1 MSSAYAP
8 QPEKHPERVP
18 PNRRS
23 PKTAILPWI
32 LILSG
37 FVAFYRYTSPPVPTA
52 APLNDE
58 APPPPARVPWPFALP
73 LATLVGL
80 SALFVRTRARLPA
93 SYRTGELRTLKAEAP
108 EAPAAP
114 PSFEPMELQGKGQ
127 ERPVTLR
134 IDEAGFHWSA
144 EARLL
149 QQEQWLDIEWD
160 ELKGFGQGKI
170 AAPGISVALWLLV
183 AGVFIAFHRLFS
195 APAQQSML
203 ANVLSIGLLV
213 VGVFAYGSVQRR
225 FSHGTLT
232 LVTETHHLTFQ
243 SRQLS
248 EERRDQL
255 RAIVKARRP
264 ELVPESTASGW
275 QALQLLFLRPF
286 AELRRLFQSDA
297 ELTAYVRATATTT
310 IDDETALAGA
320 IQHKLYALWSGGWC
334 ALLPVSTGLAFAL
347 WLESIPSFVPGF
359 LVAWFFGFVLSTRWM
374 KSFARLSGVSLIR
387 S

>member
-1 MSSAYAP
+1 
-8 QPEKHPERVP
+8 
-18 PNRRS
+18 
-23 PKTAILPWI
+23 
-32 LILSG
+32 
-37 FVAFYRYTSPPVPTA
+37 
-52 APLNDE
+52 
-58 APPPPARVPWPFALP
+58 
-73 LATLVGL
+73 
-80 SALFVRTRARLPA
+80 
-93 SYRTGELRTLKAEAP
+93 
-108 EAPAAP
+108 
-114 PSFEPMELQGKGQ
+114 
-127 ERPVTLR
+127 
-134 IDEAGFHWSA
+134 
-144 EARLL
+144 
-149 QQEQWLDIEWD
+149 
-160 ELKGFGQGKI
+160 
-170 AAPGISVALWLLV
+170 V

-286 AELRRLFQSDA
+286 AELRRLFQSDG

-320 IQHKLYALWSGGWC
+320 IQCKLYALWSGGLC
-334 ALLPVSTGLAFAL
+334 ALLPVSMGLAFAL
-347 WLESIPSFVPGF
+347 WQESTFSFVPGF
-359 LVAWFFGFVLSTRWM
+359 FVAWFVGFAISARWM
-374 KSFARLSGVSLIR
+374 KSFARMSGVSLIR